1 MWSISRSVSVGW
13 IKVWAFDEGR
23 PCVDCG
29 GVFHP
34 EAMHFDHRRGTVKE
48 FDVAFGNGR
57 YSRGRVVA
65 EIARCDLV
73 CANCHAFRTYERRGV
88 AQPG

>member
-48 FDVAFGNGR
+48 FDVAFGTDATVGVGWWLR
-57 YSRGRVVA
+57 SRDATSSVQTVTLS
-65 EIARCDLV
+65 EPTNV
-73 CANCHAFRTYERRGV
+73 GV
-88 AQPG
+88 